1 MRTFRKLKFSWT
13 FFYISLYSLCWVG
26 AGVGAVVVGAV
37 VVGAV
42 VVGVHGPGHLSVS
55 SGHLQIVSTM
65 SREKDRDRAGHTR
78 HSPLP
83 DTDRPTVHQA
93 AFRQDTPLLIL
104 SYV

>member
-26 AGVGAVVVGAV
+26 AGVGDV

-65 SREKDRDRAGHTR
+65 SREKERDRAGHTR

-83 DTDRPTVHQA
+83 DTDRPTVHPA

-104 SYV
+104 SYVS

>member
-1 MRTFRKLKFSWT
+1 M
-13 FFYISLYSLCWVG
+13 
-26 AGVGAVVVGAV
+26 

-65 SREKDRDRAGHTR
+65 SREKERDRAGHTR

-83 DTDRPTVHQA
+83 DTDRPTVHPANYTVTIRA
-93 AFRQDTPLLIL
+93 AEFRQDTPLLIL
-104 SYV
+104 SYVS